1 MGCIIYGP
9 NEGKSTI
16 LRALSDALFG
26 IPHNSPDSFRHEPGK
41 LRIAAGVS
49 LADGTKLEF
58 IRRKGRKS
66 TILDPEGKPLP
77 DEVLYPYTA
86 GLSRSDFEDMF
97 GLDHQRLR
105 EGGRRLLESGG
116 SLGQSLFEAASGVRH
131 LREVLADLDRKSG
144 ELFKPAGRNPT
155 ANRLAES
162 YIESKRSIVPTEE
175 ELTAARTRRDQVWRL
190 VLKYWIHQRPDLEGE
205 KKFAPD
211 KPLHA
216 AYAESVTY
224 ADEVADGLRRD
235 SDRAAKKQS
244 LEDQIVER
252 WRALWASV
260 GIDPLGPREM
270 NEWLCTATEIV
281 RGGGELREVRIA
293 ADSLQQQIEQFTAD
307 LQAALAAV
315 GTPASGS
322 LGVLLDKARE
332 VCRTADQRR
341 GQYKTLTQT
350 VQDQEQALGREQAR
364 LRAAEQAKADWARRW
379 AKAAEQ
385 VFLPSDAT
393 VAVAQR
399 YLADLQELRG
409 LLLQLAEDAER
420 AQAPGRLYRELP
432 RPSTGCG

>member
-1 MGCIIYGP
+1 
-9 NEGKSTI
+9 
-16 LRALSDALFG
+16 
-26 IPHNSPDSFRHEPGK
+26 
-41 LRIAAGVS
+41 
-49 LADGTKLEF
+49 
-58 IRRKGRKS
+58 
-66 TILDPEGKPLP
+66 
-77 DEVLYPYTA
+77 
-86 GLSRSDFEDMF
+86 MF

-131 LREVLADLDRKSG
+131 LREVLADLDRQSG

-162 YIESKRSIVPTEE
+162 YIESKRSIDVPTEE
-175 ELTAARTRRDQVWRL
+175 ELTAARTRRDQGWRL
-190 VLKYWIHQRPDLEGE
+190 VLQSWIHQRPDLEGE

-244 LEDQIVER
+244 LEDQIAETKQAIQAKREEQLALGERQNRFVER

-281 RGGGELREVRIA
+281 RGGGELRQVRIA

>member
-1 MGCIIYGP
+1 
-9 NEGKSTI
+9 
-16 LRALSDALFG
+16 
-26 IPHNSPDSFRHEPGK
+26 
-41 LRIAAGVS
+41 
-49 LADGTKLEF
+49 
-58 IRRKGRKS
+58 
-66 TILDPEGKPLP
+66 
-77 DEVLYPYTA
+77 VL
-86 GLSRSDFEDMF
+86 
-97 GLDHQRLR
+97 
-105 EGGRRLLESGG
+105 
-116 SLGQSLFEAASGVRH
+116 QS
-131 LREVLADLDRKSG
+131 
-144 ELFKPAGRNPT
+144 
-155 ANRLAES
+155 
-162 YIESKRSIVPTEE
+162 
-175 ELTAARTRRDQVWRL
+175 
-190 VLKYWIHQRPDLEGE
+190 WIHQRPDLEGE

-364 LRAAEQAKADWARRW
+364 LGAAEQAKADWARRW